1 MNYLLDIIVATFF
14 GGFILLMII
23 KLSTDISASSYE
35 MQSHQI
41 SQENAIETVKTLEF
55 DLYKVGYKVTGE
67 KIKIA
72 DSTTIKYFADIDNND
87 VIDSIKYYI
96 GNESDLPNTTN
107 PNDKPFYRKRNN
119 NQAEMIGTVTTFNFA
134 YFDSTGALLS
144 YSDLAN
150 ASEREK
156 IRSIRAL
163 IGFEANEPYES
174 VYQGVDFLRRISP
187 KNLDI

>member
-1 MNYLLDIIVATFF
+1 MNYLLDIIFASFI
-14 GGFILLMII
+14 GGFIILMII

-41 SQENAIETVKTLEF
+41 SQENAIETVKVLEF
-55 DLYKVGYKVTGE
+55 DLYKVGYKVAGE

-72 DSTTIKYFADIDNND
+72 DSTTVKFLADIDNND

-96 GNESDLPNTTN
+96 GTESDLANTTN
-107 PNDKPFYRKRNN
+107 PNDKPLYRKRNN
-119 NQAEMIGTVTTFNFA
+119 NQAEMIGTVTTFNLE
-134 YFDSTGALLS
+134 YFDSTDTQLS
-144 YSDLAN
+144 YSNLLN
-150 ASEREK
+150 ASERAK

-163 IGFEANEPYES
+163 IGFEANEPHNS

>member
-1 MNYLLDIIVATFF
+1 MNYLLDIIIATFF

-87 VIDSIKYYI
+87 VVDSIKYYI

-119 NQAEMIGTVTTFNFA
+119 NPAEMIGTLTTFNFA
-134 YFDSTGALLS
+134 YFDSTGAQLS

-163 IGFEANEPYES
+163 IGFETNEPYES